1 MISPRLK
8 RFTCLVMLVLLTGC
22 SLLPK
27 EEIRRNAPLLVET
40 ESEKFKLS
48 YVTRGDLKVTS
59 RVSCTYVPIQK
70 INMTF
75 GVSGEYIDEIY
86 IQVGD
91 IVKKGQ
97 VLGQL
102 RMDGVEETIKDLNF
116 SIDSAKL
123 SIEQLNE
130 NRVLEI
136 ERTKLVHASDP
147 EKMQKSLD
155 EIEKNYALSIKTQQ
169 DAIFLYEMELQSAYE
184 LKRKRQLISPID
196 GTITYVRKYTESSVS
211 DENERA
217 ATVVDTTMSLFSA
230 SSDKW
235 DLFSVGDTYT
245 ITCKKTEYE
254 ATVIDPYAYGIDPGK
269 REIGTRANVYLTLS
283 TPSLKLEDNDKGTL
297 ELVLDSRTDVL
308 IVHEDAISSADGE
321 AIAYILGKDGMK
333 TYKKVKVGL
342 KAGKYY
348 EVLEGLEEG
357 EEVIVG

>member
-1 MISPRLK
+1 VRHFKKAI
-8 RFTCLVMLVLLTGC
+8 CLFLALLLSGC
-22 SLLPK
+22 SILPQ

-40 ESEKFKLS
+40 EAEEFELS

-70 INMTF
+70 INLTF

-102 RMDGVEETIKDLNF
+102 RMDGVEDSIRALNF
-116 SIDSAKL
+116 NIDSVKL
-123 SIEQLNE
+123 SIEHLNE
-130 NRVLEI
+130 DRALAI
-136 ERTKLVHASDP
+136 ERQKILLAADN
-147 EKMQKSLD
+147 EKMQEAIEKINESYDLT
-155 EIEKNYALSIKTQQ
+155 EKNYRDT
-169 DAIFLYEMELQSAYE
+169 IFLYEMELQSVYE

-196 GTITYVRKYTESSVS
+196 GTVTYARKYTESSVS

-217 ATVVDTTMSLFSA
+217 VTVVDTTMSLFSA

-235 DLFSVGDTYT
+235 DLFNVGDKYI

-254 ATVIDPYAYGIDPGK
+254 ATVIDPFEYGIDPGK
-269 REIGTRANVYLTLS
+269 REVGKRANVYLTLS
-283 TPSLKLEDNDKGTL
+283 VPALELEDNDKGTL

-308 IVHEDAISSADGE
+308 IVHEDAISSANGE
-321 AIAYILGKDGMK
+321 AIAYVLGEDGMK

-348 EVLEGLEEG
+348 EVIEGLNEG

>member
-1 MISPRLK
+1 MRHFKKAI
-8 RFTCLVMLVLLTGC
+8 CLFLALLLSGC
-22 SLLPK
+22 AILPQ

-40 ESEKFKLS
+40 EAEEFELS

-70 INMTF
+70 INLTF

-102 RMDGVEETIKDLNF
+102 RMDGVEDSIRALNF
-116 SIDSAKL
+116 NIDSVKL
-123 SIEQLNE
+123 SIEHLNE
-130 NRVLEI
+130 DRALAI
-136 ERTKLVHASDP
+136 ERQKILLAADN
-147 EKMQKSLD
+147 EKMQEAIEKINESYDLT
-155 EIEKNYALSIKTQQ
+155 EKNYRDT
-169 DAIFLYEMELQSAYE
+169 IFLYEMELQSVYE

-196 GTITYVRKYTESSVS
+196 GTVTYARKYTESSVS

-217 ATVVDTTMSLFSA
+217 VTVVDTTMSLFSA

-235 DLFSVGDTYT
+235 DLFNVGDKYI

-254 ATVIDPYAYGIDPGK
+254 ATVIDPFEYGIDPGK
-269 REIGTRANVYLTLS
+269 REVGKRANVYLTLS
-283 TPSLKLEDNDKGTL
+283 VPALELEDNDKGTL

-308 IVHEDAISSADGE
+308 IVHEDAISSANGE
-321 AIAYILGKDGMK
+321 AIAYVLGEDGMK

-348 EVLEGLEEG
+348 EVIEGLNEG

>member
-1 MISPRLK
+1 MRHCK
-8 RFTCLVMLVLLTGC
+8 RIICLFLALLLSGC

-40 ESEKFKLS
+40 ETEEFELS

-70 INMTF
+70 INLTF
-75 GVSGEYIDEIY
+75 GLSGEYIDEIY

-102 RMDGVEETIKDLNF
+102 RMDGVEETIRELNF
-116 SIDSAKL
+116 NIDSVKL
-123 SIEQLNE
+123 SIEHLNE
-130 NRVLEI
+130 DRSLEI
-136 ERTKLVHASDP
+136 ERQKILFAGDP
-147 EKMQKSLD
+147 EKMQEAIDQINESYDLT
-155 EIEKNYALSIKTQQ
+155 EKNYRDTV
-169 DAIFLYEMELQSAYE
+169 FLYEMELQSAYE

-196 GTITYVRKYTESSVS
+196 GTVTYARKYTESSVS

-217 ATVVDTTMSLFSA
+217 VTVVDTTMSLFSA

-235 DLFSVGDTYT
+235 DLFNVGDTYM

-254 ATVIDPYAYGIDPGK
+254 ATVIDPFEYGIDPGK
-269 REIGTRANVYLTLS
+269 REAGKRGNVYLTLAV
-283 TPSLKLEDNDKGTL
+283 PALELEDNDKGTL
-297 ELVLDSRTDVL
+297 DLVLDSRTDVL
-308 IVHEDAISSADGE
+308 IVHEDAISSANGE
-321 AIAYILGKDGMK
+321 AIAYVLGEDGMK
-333 TYKKVKVGL
+333 TYKKIKVGL

-348 EVLEGLEEG
+348 EVIEGLEEG

>member
-1 MISPRLK
+1 MRHFKKAI
-8 RFTCLVMLVLLTGC
+8 CLFLALLLSGC
-22 SLLPK
+22 SILPQ

-40 ESEKFKLS
+40 EAEEFELS

-70 INMTF
+70 INLTF

-102 RMDGVEETIKDLNF
+102 RMDGVEDSIRALNF
-116 SIDSAKL
+116 NIDSVKL
-123 SIEQLNE
+123 SIEHLNE
-130 NRVLEI
+130 DRALAI
-136 ERTKLVHASDP
+136 ERQKILLAADN
-147 EKMQKSLD
+147 EKMQEAIEKINESYDLT
-155 EIEKNYALSIKTQQ
+155 EKNYRDT
-169 DAIFLYEMELQSAYE
+169 IFLYEMELQSVYE

-196 GTITYVRKYTESSVS
+196 GTVTYARKYTESSVS

-217 ATVVDTTMSLFSA
+217 VTVVDTTMSLFSA

-235 DLFSVGDTYT
+235 DLFNVGDKYI

-254 ATVIDPYAYGIDPGK
+254 ATVIDPFEYGIDPGK
-269 REIGTRANVYLTLS
+269 REVGKRANVYLTLS
-283 TPSLKLEDNDKGTL
+283 VPALELEDNDKGTL

-308 IVHEDAISSADGE
+308 IVHEDAISSANGE
-321 AIAYILGKDGMK
+321 AIAYVLGEDGMK

-348 EVLEGLEEG
+348 EVIEGLNEG

>member
-1 MISPRLK
+1 MRNVRRIL
-8 RFTCLVMLVLLTGC
+8 CLFLALLLSGC
-22 SLLPK
+22 SLLPE

-40 ESEKFKLS
+40 ESEEFELS

-70 INMTF
+70 INLTF

-97 VLGQL
+97 ILGQL
-102 RMDGVEETIKDLNF
+102 RMDGVEETIRELNF
-116 SIDSAKL
+116 NIDSVKL
-123 SIEQLNE
+123 SIEHLNE
-130 NRVLEI
+130 DRILEI
-136 ERTKLVHASDP
+136 EKQKILYADDP
-147 EKMQKSLD
+147 EKMQEATDRINESYDLT
-155 EIEKNYALSIKTQQ
+155 EKNYQNTLFI
-169 DAIFLYEMELQSAYE
+169 YEMELQSAYE

-196 GTITYVRKYTESSVS
+196 GTVTYARKYTESSVS

-217 ATVVDTTMSLFSA
+217 VTVVDTTMSLFSA

-235 DLFSVGDTYT
+235 DLFNVGDTYI

-254 ATVIDPYAYGIDPGK
+254 ATVIDPYEYGIDPGK
-269 REIGTRANVYLTLS
+269 REVGKRGNVYLTL
-283 TPSLKLEDNDKGTL
+283 TVPALELEDSDKGTL
-297 ELVLDSRTDVL
+297 ELILDSREDVL
-308 IVHEDAISSADGE
+308 IVHEDAISSANGE
-321 AIAYILGKDGMK
+321 AIAYILGEDGMK
-333 TYKKVKVGL
+333 TYKKVQVGL

-348 EVLEGLEEG
+348 EVIGGLEEG

>member
-1 MISPRLK
+1 MRHFK
-8 RFTCLVMLVLLTGC
+8 KAVCLLLALLLSGC
-22 SLLPK
+22 SLLPQ

-40 ESEKFKLS
+40 ESEEFELS

-70 INMTF
+70 INLTF

-102 RMDGVEETIKDLNF
+102 RMDGVEESIRELNF
-116 SIDSAKL
+116 SIDSVKL
-123 SIEQLNE
+123 QIEHLNE
-130 NRVLEI
+130 DRALAI
-136 ERTKLVHASDP
+136 ERQRILLASDP
-147 EKMQKSLD
+147 EKMQEAIDGINENYDLT
-155 EIEKNYALSIKTQQ
+155 EKNYRDT
-169 DAIFLYEMELQSAYE
+169 IFLYEMELQSVYE

-196 GTITYVRKYTESSVS
+196 GTVTYARKYTESSVS

-235 DLFSVGDTYT
+235 DLFNVGDKYI

-254 ATVIDPYAYGIDPGK
+254 ATVIDPFEYGIDPGK
-269 REIGTRANVYLTLS
+269 REIGKRANVYLTLDV
-283 TPSLKLEDNDKGTL
+283 PALELEDNDKGTL
-297 ELVLDSRTDVL
+297 DLILDSRTDVL
-308 IVHEDAISSADGE
+308 IVHEDAISSANGE
-321 AIAYILGKDGMK
+321 AIAYVLGEDGMK

-348 EVLEGLEEG
+348 EVIEGLQEG

>member
-1 MISPRLK
+1 MRHFK
-8 RFTCLVMLVLLTGC
+8 KAVCLLLALLLSGC
-22 SLLPK
+22 SLLPQ

-40 ESEKFKLS
+40 ESEEFELS

-70 INMTF
+70 INLTF

-102 RMDGVEETIKDLNF
+102 RMDGVEESIRELNF
-116 SIDSAKL
+116 SIDSVKL
-123 SIEQLNE
+123 QMEHLNE
-130 NRVLEI
+130 DRALAI
-136 ERTKLVHASDP
+136 ERQRILLASDP
-147 EKMQKSLD
+147 EKMQEAIDGINENYDLT
-155 EIEKNYALSIKTQQ
+155 EKNYRDT
-169 DAIFLYEMELQSAYE
+169 IFLYEMELQSVYE

-196 GTITYVRKYTESSVS
+196 GTVTYARKYTESSVS

-235 DLFSVGDTYT
+235 DLFNVGDKYI

-254 ATVIDPYAYGIDPGK
+254 ATVIDPFEYGIDPGK
-269 REIGTRANVYLTLS
+269 REIGKRANVYLTLDV
-283 TPSLKLEDNDKGTL
+283 PALELEDNDKGTL
-297 ELVLDSRTDVL
+297 DLILDSRTDVL
-308 IVHEDAISSADGE
+308 IVHEDAISSANGE
-321 AIAYILGKDGMK
+321 AIAYVLGEDGMK

-348 EVLEGLEEG
+348 EVIEGLQEG

>member
-1 MISPRLK
+1 MRHFK
-8 RFTCLVMLVLLTGC
+8 KAVCLLLALLLSGC
-22 SLLPK
+22 SLLPQ

-40 ESEKFKLS
+40 ESEEFELS

-70 INMTF
+70 INLTF

-102 RMDGVEETIKDLNF
+102 RMDGVEESIRELNF
-116 SIDSAKL
+116 SIDSVKL
-123 SIEQLNE
+123 QIEHLNE
-130 NRVLEI
+130 DRALAI
-136 ERTKLVHASDP
+136 ERQRILLASDP
-147 EKMQKSLD
+147 EKMQEAIDGINENYDLT
-155 EIEKNYALSIKTQQ
+155 EKNYRDT
-169 DAIFLYEMELQSAYE
+169 IFLYEMELQSVYE

-196 GTITYVRKYTESSVS
+196 GTVTYARKYTESSVS

-235 DLFSVGDTYT
+235 DLFNVGDKYI

-254 ATVIDPYAYGIDPGK
+254 ATVIDPFEYGIDPGK
-269 REIGTRANVYLTLS
+269 REIGKRANVYLTLDV
-283 TPSLKLEDNDKGTL
+283 PALELEDNDKGTL
-297 ELVLDSRTDVL
+297 DLILDSRTDVL
-308 IVHEDAISSADGE
+308 IVHEDAISSANGE
-321 AIAYILGKDGMK
+321 AIAYVLGEDGMK

-348 EVLEGLEEG
+348 EVIEGLNEG

>member
-1 MISPRLK
+1 MRHFKKAI
-8 RFTCLVMLVLLTGC
+8 CLFLALLLSGC
-22 SLLPK
+22 SILPQ

-40 ESEKFKLS
+40 EAEEFELS

-70 INMTF
+70 INLTF

-102 RMDGVEETIKDLNF
+102 RMDGVEDSIRELNF
-116 SIDSAKL
+116 NIDSVKL
-123 SIEQLNE
+123 SIEHLNE
-130 NRVLEI
+130 DRALAI
-136 ERTKLVHASDP
+136 ERQKILLAADN
-147 EKMQKSLD
+147 EKMQEAIEKINESYDLT
-155 EIEKNYALSIKTQQ
+155 EKNYRDT
-169 DAIFLYEMELQSAYE
+169 IFLYEMELQSVYE

-196 GTITYVRKYTESSVS
+196 GTVTYARKYTESSVS

-217 ATVVDTTMSLFSA
+217 VTVVDTTMSLFSA

-235 DLFSVGDTYT
+235 DLFNVGDKYI

-254 ATVIDPYAYGIDPGK
+254 ATVIDPFEYGIDPGK
-269 REIGTRANVYLTLS
+269 REVGKRANVYLTLS
-283 TPSLKLEDNDKGTL
+283 VPALELEDNDKGTL

-308 IVHEDAISSADGE
+308 IVHEDAISSANGE
-321 AIAYILGKDGMK
+321 AIAYVLGEDGMK

-348 EVLEGLEEG
+348 EVIEGLNEG

>member
-1 MISPRLK
+1 MRHFK
-8 RFTCLVMLVLLTGC
+8 KAVCLFLALLLSGC
-22 SLLPK
+22 SLLPQ

-40 ESEKFKLS
+40 ESEEFELS

-70 INMTF
+70 INLTF

-102 RMDGVEETIKDLNF
+102 RMDGVEESIRELNF
-116 SIDSAKL
+116 SIDSVKL
-123 SIEQLNE
+123 QIEHLNE
-130 NRVLEI
+130 DRALAI
-136 ERTKLVHASDP
+136 ERQRILLASDP
-147 EKMQKSLD
+147 EKMQEAIDGINENYDLT
-155 EIEKNYALSIKTQQ
+155 EKNYRDT
-169 DAIFLYEMELQSAYE
+169 IFLYEMELQSVYE

-196 GTITYVRKYTESSVS
+196 GTVTYARKYTKSSVS

-235 DLFSVGDTYT
+235 DLFNVGDKYI

-254 ATVIDPYAYGIDPGK
+254 ATVIDPFEYGIDPGK
-269 REIGTRANVYLTLS
+269 REIGKRANVYLTLDV
-283 TPSLKLEDNDKGTL
+283 PALELEDNDKGTL
-297 ELVLDSRTDVL
+297 DLILDSRTDVL
-308 IVHEDAISSADGE
+308 IVHEDAISSANGE
-321 AIAYILGKDGMK
+321 AIAYVLGEDGMK

-348 EVLEGLEEG
+348 EVIEGLQEG

>member
-1 MISPRLK
+1 MRHFK
-8 RFTCLVMLVLLTGC
+8 KAVCLFLALLLSGC
-22 SLLPK
+22 SLLPQ

-40 ESEKFKLS
+40 ESEEFELS

-70 INMTF
+70 INLTF

-102 RMDGVEETIKDLNF
+102 RMDGVEESIRELNF
-116 SIDSAKL
+116 SIDSVKL
-123 SIEQLNE
+123 QMEHLNE
-130 NRVLEI
+130 DRALAI
-136 ERTKLVHASDP
+136 ERQRILLASDP
-147 EKMQKSLD
+147 EKMQEAIDGINENYDLT
-155 EIEKNYALSIKTQQ
+155 EKNYRDT
-169 DAIFLYEMELQSAYE
+169 IFLYEMELQSVYE

-196 GTITYVRKYTESSVS
+196 GTVTYARKYTESSVS

-235 DLFSVGDTYT
+235 DLFNVGDKYI

-254 ATVIDPYAYGIDPGK
+254 ATVIDPFEYGIDPGK
-269 REIGTRANVYLTLS
+269 REIGKRANVYLTLDV
-283 TPSLKLEDNDKGTL
+283 PALELEDNDKGTL
-297 ELVLDSRTDVL
+297 DLILDSRTDVL
-308 IVHEDAISSADGE
+308 IVHEDAISSANGE
-321 AIAYILGKDGMK
+321 AIAYVLGEDGMK

-348 EVLEGLEEG
+348 EVIEGLQEG